1 MRTDKGRIYPLGAL
15 VLENGVNFSVAVEQ
29 GKKCELLLYKAGGK
43 SPFWNIEMKEEPNH
57 GMLRAIQ
64 VEGLKP
70 EEWEYNFRI
79 DGAECLDPYV
89 RAVSG
94 KKNWGEPL
102 EEGKVPRGRIV
113 VDDYD
118 WEGDTPLQIPYEEVV
133 AYSLHVRGFTKH
145 SSSKVKNKGT
155 FLGVVEKIPYMRHL
169 GINQIH
175 LMPIYEFEENGKY
188 KNYWGYGEAYW
199 FAPKASYAKSHD
211 QVKELKDMVK
221 SCHRSGIEVIL
232 NLPFT
237 AEVSHSNIV
246 ECIHYYMLE
255 FHVDGFIVNPCCTPF
270 EELRK
275 DPLLSNTKILRQK
288 DDFQDIMRRFL
299 KGDEGMIDGVMWW
312 LRHTTG
318 KDGVFNYITSHTG
331 FTLNDLVSYD
341 RKHNELNGE
350 KNQDGPDYNY
360 SWNCGAEGPSRK
372 KAVVELRKNQIKNAC
387 MLLLFAQGMPCIH
400 AGDEF
405 LNSQKGNNNVYC
417 QDNETGWL
425 NWSKEGEEYWLFRF
439 VRDLIAFR
447 RKHPV
452 LHCKEELAGIDR
464 VASGVPDISYHGES
478 AWQVPSEVS
487 SRQLGIY
494 YYGEAFED
502 VSCFVAYNMHW
513 LAHSFALPALT
524 KKKKWYLAV
533 STQDGVLEE
542 EILLE
547 NQKEVI
553 VDERTICIFIG
564 R

>member
-1 MRTDKGRIYPLGAL
+1 MRTDKGRIYPLGAS

-70 EEWEYNFRI
+70 EEWEYNFRM

-118 WEGDTPLQIPYEEVV
+118 WEGDAPLQISYEEVV

-155 FLGVVEKIPYMRHL
+155 FSGVVEKIPYMRHL

-199 FAPKASYAKSHD
+199 FAPKAAYAKSHD

-425 NWSKEGEEYWLFRF
+425 NWSKEGEEHWLFRF

-464 VASGVPDISYHGES
+464 VASGVPDISYHGEA

-494 YYGEAFED
+494 YYGEAFGD

>member
-79 DGAECLDPYV
+79 DGAECLDTYV

-118 WEGDTPLQIPYEEVV
+118 WEGDAPLQIPYEEVV

-155 FLGVVEKIPYMRHL
+155 FSGVVEKIPYMRHL

>member
-1 MRTDKGRIYPLGAL
+1 MRTDKGRIYPLGAS

-29 GKKCELLLYKAGGK
+29 GKKCELLLYKAEGK

-118 WEGDTPLQIPYEEVV
+118 WEGDAPLQIPYEEVV

-155 FLGVVEKIPYMRHL
+155 FSGVIEKIPYMRHL

-199 FAPKASYAKSHD
+199 FAPKAAYAKSHD
-211 QVKELKDMVK
+211 QVKELRDMVK

>member
-118 WEGDTPLQIPYEEVV
+118 WEGDAPLQIPYEEVV

-155 FLGVVEKIPYMRHL
+155 FSGVIEKIPYMRHL

-464 VASGVPDISYHGES
+464 VASDVPDISYHGEA

>member
-1 MRTDKGRIYPLGAL
+1 MRTDKGRIYPLGAST
-15 VLENGVNFSVAVEQ
+15 VENGINFSIAVER
-29 GKKCELLLYKAGGK
+29 GKKCELLLYKAGGR

-57 GMLRAIQ
+57 GMIRSIRL
-64 VEGLKP
+64 EGLKP

-79 DGAECLDPYV
+79 DGIECLDPYV
-89 RAVSG
+89 KAVAG
-94 KKNWGEPL
+94 KNNWGEAL
-102 EEGKVPRGRIV
+102 EKKRIPRGRIV

-118 WEGDTPLQIPYEEVV
+118 WEGDMPLQIPYEEVV

-155 FLGVVEKIPYMRHL
+155 FSGVAEKIPYMIHL

-188 KNYWGYGEAYW
+188 KNYWGYGDAYW
-199 FAPKASYAKSHD
+199 FAPKAAYAKSRD
-211 QVKELKDMVK
+211 QVKELKDLVK
-221 SCHRSGIEVIL
+221 KCHQFGIEVVL
-232 NLPFT
+232 NLPFE
-237 AEVSHSNIV
+237 AGVSQSKII

-255 FHVDGFIVNPCCTPF
+255 FHVDGFIVNPYCAPF

-312 LRHTTG
+312 MRHTTG
-318 KDGVFNYITSHTG
+318 NDGVFNYITSHTG

-341 RKHNELNGE
+341 KKHNELNGE

-372 KAVVELRKNQIKNAC
+372 KAVVDLRKNQIKNAC

-417 QDNETGWL
+417 QDNEIGWL
-425 NWSKEGEEYWLFRF
+425 NWSKEGEDHWLFQF
-439 VRDLIAFR
+439 VRDLIEFR
-447 RKHPV
+447 KKHPV
-452 LHCKEELAGIDR
+452 LHCKEELVGIDR

-478 AWQVPSEVS
+478 AWQVPSEIS

-494 YYGEAFED
+494 YYGEAFGD

-513 LAHSFALPALT
+513 LAHSFALPAMK

-533 STQDGVLEE
+533 STQKGVLKEE
-542 EILLE
+542 VLLE

-564 R
+564 K

>member
-1 MRTDKGRIYPLGAL
+1 MRTDKGRIYPLGAS

-118 WEGDTPLQIPYEEVV
+118 WEGDAPLQIPYEEVV

-155 FLGVVEKIPYMRHL
+155 FSGVVEKIPYMRHL

-199 FAPKASYAKSHD
+199 FAPKAAYAKSHD

-425 NWSKEGEEYWLFRF
+425 NWSREGEEYWLFRF

>member
-1 MRTDKGRIYPLGAL
+1 MRTDKGRIYPLGVS
-15 VLENGVNFSVAVEQ
+15 VLKNSVNFSVAVEQ

-64 VEGLKP
+64 VEGVNP
-70 EEWEYNFRI
+70 EEWEYNFRM
-79 DGAECLDPYV
+79 DGIECLDPHV
-89 RAVSG
+89 HAVSG

-102 EEGKVPRGRIV
+102 EEGRVPRGRIV

-118 WEGDTPLQIPYEEVV
+118 WEGDSPLQIPYEEVV

-155 FLGVVEKIPYMRHL
+155 FSGVVEKIPYMRHL

-199 FAPKASYAKSHD
+199 FAPKAAYAKSHD

-255 FHVDGFIVNPCCTPF
+255 FHVDGFIVNPYCAPF

-275 DPLLSNTKILRQK
+275 DPLLSNTKILMQK

-318 KDGVFNYITSHTG
+318 KDGVFHYITSHTG

-425 NWSKEGEEYWLFRF
+425 NWSKEGEDHWLVQF

-452 LHCKEELAGIDR
+452 LHCKEELTGIDR
-464 VASGVPDISYHGES
+464 VASGVPDISYHGEA

-494 YYGEAFED
+494 YYGEAFGD

-533 STQDGVLEE
+533 STQEGVLEE

-564 R
+564 K

>member
-1 MRTDKGRIYPLGAL
+1 MRTDKGRIYPLGAS

-155 FLGVVEKIPYMRHL
+155 FSGVIEKIPYMRHL

-199 FAPKASYAKSHD
+199 FAPKAAYAKSHD

>member
-1 MRTDKGRIYPLGAL
+1 MRTDKGRIYPLGAST
-15 VLENGVNFSVAVEQ
+15 VENGINFSIAVER
-29 GKKCELLLYKAGGK
+29 GKKCELLLYKAGGR
-43 SPFWNIEMKEEPNH
+43 SPFWNIEMKEEPDH
-57 GMLRAIQ
+57 GMIRSIRL
-64 VEGLKP
+64 EGLKP

-79 DGAECLDPYV
+79 DGIECLDPYV
-89 RAVSG
+89 KAVAG
-94 KKNWGEPL
+94 KNNWGEAS
-102 EEGKVPRGRIV
+102 EEDRIPRGRIV
-113 VDDYD
+113 LDDYD
-118 WEGDTPLQIPYEEVV
+118 WEGDMPLQIPYEEVV

-155 FLGVVEKIPYMRHL
+155 FSGIAEKIPYMIHL

-188 KNYWGYGEAYW
+188 KNYWGYGDAYW
-199 FAPKASYAKSHD
+199 FAPKAAYAKSRD
-211 QVKELKDMVK
+211 QVKELKDLVK
-221 SCHRSGIEVIL
+221 KCHQFGIEVVL
-232 NLPFT
+232 NLPFE
-237 AEVSHSNIV
+237 AGVSQSKII

-255 FHVDGFIVNPCCTPF
+255 FHVDGFIVNPYCAPF

-312 LRHTTG
+312 MRHTTG
-318 KDGVFNYITSHTG
+318 NDGVFNYITSHTG

-341 RKHNELNGE
+341 KKHNELNGE

-372 KAVVELRKNQIKNAC
+372 KAVVDLRKNQIKNAC

-417 QDNETGWL
+417 QDNEIGWL
-425 NWSKEGEEYWLFRF
+425 NWSKEGEDHWLFQF
-439 VRDLIAFR
+439 VRDLIEFR
-447 RKHPV
+447 KKHPV

-478 AWQVPSEVS
+478 AWQVPSEIS

-494 YYGEAFED
+494 YYGEAFGD

-513 LAHSFALPALT
+513 LAHSFALPALG

-533 STQDGVLEE
+533 STQKGVLKEE
-542 EILLE
+542 VLLE

-564 R
+564 K

>member
-155 FLGVVEKIPYMRHL
+155 FSGVIEKIPYMRHL

-360 SWNCGAEGPSRK
+360 SWNCGAEGASRK

>member
-1 MRTDKGRIYPLGAL
+1 MRTDKGRIYPLGAST
-15 VLENGVNFSVAVEQ
+15 VENGINFSIAVER
-29 GKKCELLLYKAGGK
+29 GKKCELLLYKAGGR
-43 SPFWNIEMKEEPNH
+43 SPFWNIEMKEEPDH
-57 GMLRAIQ
+57 GMIRSIRL
-64 VEGLKP
+64 EELKP

-79 DGAECLDPYV
+79 DGIECLDPYV
-89 RAVSG
+89 KAVAG
-94 KKNWGEPL
+94 KNNWGEAL
-102 EEGKVPRGRIV
+102 EEKRIPRGRIV

-118 WEGDTPLQIPYEEVV
+118 WEGDMPLQIPYEEVV

-155 FLGVVEKIPYMRHL
+155 FSGIAEKIPYMIHL

-188 KNYWGYGEAYW
+188 KNYWGYGDAYW
-199 FAPKASYAKSHD
+199 FAPKAAYAKSRD
-211 QVKELKDMVK
+211 QVKELKDLVK
-221 SCHRSGIEVIL
+221 KCHQFGIEVVL
-232 NLPFT
+232 NLPFE
-237 AEVSHSNIV
+237 AGVSQSKII

-255 FHVDGFIVNPCCTPF
+255 FHVDGFIVNPYCAPF

-312 LRHTTG
+312 MRHTTG

-341 RKHNELNGE
+341 KKHNELNGE

-372 KAVVELRKNQIKNAC
+372 KAVVDLRKNQIKNAC

-417 QDNETGWL
+417 QDNEIGWL
-425 NWSKEGEEYWLFRF
+425 NWSKEGEDHWLFQF
-439 VRDLIAFR
+439 VRDLIEFR
-447 RKHPV
+447 KKHPV

-478 AWQVPSEVS
+478 AWQVPSEIS

-494 YYGEAFED
+494 YYGEAFGD

-513 LAHSFALPALT
+513 LAHSFALPALG

-533 STQDGVLEE
+533 STQKGVLKEE
-542 EILLE
+542 VLLE

-564 R
+564 K

>member
-1 MRTDKGRIYPLGAL
+1 MRTDKGRIYPLGVS
-15 VLENGVNFSVAVEQ
+15 VLKNSVNFSVAVEQ

-64 VEGLKP
+64 VEGVDP
-70 EEWEYNFRI
+70 EEWEYNFRM
-79 DGAECLDPYV
+79 DGIECLDPYV

-102 EEGKVPRGRIV
+102 EEGRVPRGRIV

-118 WEGDTPLQIPYEEVV
+118 WEGDSPLQIPYEEVV

-155 FLGVVEKIPYMRHL
+155 FSGVVEKIPYMRHL

-199 FAPKASYAKSHD
+199 FAPKAAYAKSHD

-255 FHVDGFIVNPCCTPF
+255 FHVDGFIVNPYCAPF

-275 DPLLSNTKILRQK
+275 DPLLSNTKILMQK

-425 NWSKEGEEYWLFRF
+425 NWSKEGEEHWLFQF
-439 VRDLIAFR
+439 VRDLIGFR
-447 RKHPV
+447 KKHPV

-494 YYGEAFED
+494 YYGEAFGD

-542 EILLE
+542 EILIE

>member
-199 FAPKASYAKSHD
+199 FAPKAAYAKSHD
-211 QVKELKDMVK
+211 QVKELRDMVK

>member
-118 WEGDTPLQIPYEEVV
+118 WEGDAPLQIPYEEVV

-155 FLGVVEKIPYMRHL
+155 FSGVIEKIPYMRHL

-425 NWSKEGEEYWLFRF
+425 NWSKEGEEHWLFRF

>member
-1 MRTDKGRIYPLGAL
+1 MRTDKGRIYPLGAST
-15 VLENGVNFSVAVEQ
+15 VENGINFSIAVER
-29 GKKCELLLYKAGGK
+29 GKKCELLLYKAGGR
-43 SPFWNIEMKEEPNH
+43 SPFWNIEMKEEPDH
-57 GMLRAIQ
+57 GMIRSIRL
-64 VEGLKP
+64 EGLKP

-79 DGAECLDPYV
+79 DGIECLDPYV
-89 RAVSG
+89 KAVAG
-94 KKNWGEPL
+94 KNNWGEAS
-102 EEGKVPRGRIV
+102 EEDCIPRGRIV
-113 VDDYD
+113 LDDYD
-118 WEGDTPLQIPYEEVV
+118 WEGDMPLQIPYEEVV

-155 FLGVVEKIPYMRHL
+155 FSGIAEKIPYMIHL

-188 KNYWGYGEAYW
+188 KNYWGYGDAYW
-199 FAPKASYAKSHD
+199 FAPKAAYAKSRD
-211 QVKELKDMVK
+211 QVKELKDLVK
-221 SCHRSGIEVIL
+221 KCHQFGIEVVL
-232 NLPFT
+232 NLPFE
-237 AEVSHSNIV
+237 AGVSQSKII

-255 FHVDGFIVNPCCTPF
+255 FHVDGFIVNPYCAPF

-312 LRHTTG
+312 MRHTTG
-318 KDGVFNYITSHTG
+318 NDGVFNYITSHTG

-341 RKHNELNGE
+341 KKHNELNGE

-372 KAVVELRKNQIKNAC
+372 KAVVDLRKNQIKNAC

-417 QDNETGWL
+417 QDNEIGWL
-425 NWSKEGEEYWLFRF
+425 NWSKEGEDHWLFQF
-439 VRDLIAFR
+439 VRDLIEFR
-447 RKHPV
+447 KKHPV

-478 AWQVPSEVS
+478 AWQVPSEIS

-494 YYGEAFED
+494 YYGEAFGD

-513 LAHSFALPALT
+513 LAHSFALPALG

-533 STQDGVLEE
+533 STQKGVLKEE
-542 EILLE
+542 VLLE

-564 R
+564 K

>member
-29 GKKCELLLYKAGGK
+29 GKKCELLLYKAEGK

-155 FLGVVEKIPYMRHL
+155 FSGVVEKIPYMRHL

>member
-1 MRTDKGRIYPLGAL
+1 MRTDKGRIYPLGVS
-15 VLENGVNFSVAVEQ
+15 VLKNSVNFSVAVEQ

-64 VEGLKP
+64 VEGVDP
-70 EEWEYNFRI
+70 EEWEYNFRM
-79 DGAECLDPYV
+79 DGIECLDPYV

-102 EEGKVPRGRIV
+102 EEGRVPRGRIV

-118 WEGDTPLQIPYEEVV
+118 WEGDSPLQIPYEEVV

-145 SSSKVKNKGT
+145 SSSKVRNKGT
-155 FLGVVEKIPYMRHL
+155 FSGVVEKIPYMRHL

-199 FAPKASYAKSHD
+199 FAPKAAYAKSHD

-255 FHVDGFIVNPCCTPF
+255 FHVDGFIVNPYCAPF

-275 DPLLSNTKILRQK
+275 DPLLSNTKILMQK

-425 NWSKEGEEYWLFRF
+425 NWSKEGEEHWLFQF
-439 VRDLIAFR
+439 VRDLIGFR
-447 RKHPV
+447 KKHPV

-494 YYGEAFED
+494 YYGEAFGD

-542 EILLE
+542 EILIE

>member
-118 WEGDTPLQIPYEEVV
+118 WEGDAPLQIPYEEVV

-155 FLGVVEKIPYMRHL
+155 FSGVVEKIPYMRHL

-211 QVKELKDMVK
+211 QVKELRDMVK

>member
-118 WEGDTPLQIPYEEVV
+118 WEGDAPLQIPYEEVV

-155 FLGVVEKIPYMRHL
+155 FSGVIEKIPYMRHL

-199 FAPKASYAKSHD
+199 FAPKAAYAKSHD

>member
-118 WEGDTPLQIPYEEVV
+118 WEGDAPLQIPYEEVV

-155 FLGVVEKIPYMRHL
+155 FSGVIEKIPYMRHL

-494 YYGEAFED
+494 YYGEAFGD

>member
-29 GKKCELLLYKAGGK
+29 GKKCELLLYKAEGK

-155 FLGVVEKIPYMRHL
+155 FSGVVEKIPYMRHL

-360 SWNCGAEGPSRK
+360 SWNCGAEAKQK
-372 KAVVELRKNQIKNAC
+372 K
-387 MLLLFAQGMPCIH
+387 
-400 AGDEF
+400 
-405 LNSQKGNNNVYC
+405 
-417 QDNETGWL
+417 
-425 NWSKEGEEYWLFRF
+425 
-439 VRDLIAFR
+439 
-447 RKHPV
+447 
-452 LHCKEELAGIDR
+452 
-464 VASGVPDISYHGES
+464 SGS
-478 AWQVPSEVS
+478 
-487 SRQLGIY
+487 
-494 YYGEAFED
+494 
-502 VSCFVAYNMHW
+502 
-513 LAHSFALPALT
+513 
-524 KKKKWYLAV
+524 
-533 STQDGVLEE
+533 
-542 EILLE
+542 
-547 NQKEVI
+547 
-553 VDERTICIFIG
+553 
-564 R
+564 

>member
-1 MRTDKGRIYPLGAL
+1 MRTDKGRIYPLGVS
-15 VLENGVNFSVAVEQ
+15 VLKNSVNFSVAVEQ

-64 VEGLKP
+64 VEGVNP
-70 EEWEYNFRI
+70 EEWEYNFRM
-79 DGAECLDPYV
+79 DGIECLDPYV

-102 EEGKVPRGRIV
+102 EEGRVPRGRIV

-118 WEGDTPLQIPYEEVV
+118 WEGDSPLQIPYEEVV

-155 FLGVVEKIPYMRHL
+155 FSGVVEKIPYMRHL

-199 FAPKASYAKSHD
+199 FAPKAAYAKTHD

-255 FHVDGFIVNPCCTPF
+255 FHVDGFIVNPYCAPF

-275 DPLLSNTKILRQK
+275 DPLLSNTKILMQK

-318 KDGVFNYITSHTG
+318 KDGVFHYITSHTG

-425 NWSKEGEEYWLFRF
+425 NWSKEGEDHWLFQF

-464 VASGVPDISYHGES
+464 VASGVPDISYHGEA

-494 YYGEAFED
+494 YYGEAFGD

>member
-1 MRTDKGRIYPLGAL
+1 MRTDKGRIYPLGAST
-15 VLENGVNFSVAVEQ
+15 VENGINFSIAVER
-29 GKKCELLLYKAGGK
+29 GKKCELLLYKAGGR
-43 SPFWNIEMKEEPNH
+43 SPFWNIEMKEEPDH
-57 GMLRAIQ
+57 GMIRSIRL
-64 VEGLKP
+64 EGLKP

-79 DGAECLDPYV
+79 DGIECLDPYV
-89 RAVSG
+89 KAVAG
-94 KKNWGEPL
+94 KNNWGEAL
-102 EEGKVPRGRIV
+102 EEKRIPRGRIV

-118 WEGDTPLQIPYEEVV
+118 WEGDMPLQIPYEEVV

-155 FLGVVEKIPYMRHL
+155 FSGIAEKIPYMIHL

-188 KNYWGYGEAYW
+188 KNYWGYGNAYW
-199 FAPKASYAKSHD
+199 FAPKAAYAKSRD
-211 QVKELKDMVK
+211 QVKELKDLVK
-221 SCHRSGIEVIL
+221 KCHQFGIEVVL
-232 NLPFT
+232 NLPFE
-237 AEVSHSNIV
+237 AGVSQSKII

-255 FHVDGFIVNPCCTPF
+255 FHVDGFIVNPYCAPF

-312 LRHTTG
+312 MRHTTG
-318 KDGVFNYITSHTG
+318 NDGVFNYITSHTG

-341 RKHNELNGE
+341 KKHNELNGE

-372 KAVVELRKNQIKNAC
+372 KAVVDLRKNQIKNAC

-417 QDNETGWL
+417 QDNEIGWL
-425 NWSKEGEEYWLFRF
+425 NWSKEGEDHWLFQF
-439 VRDLIAFR
+439 VRDLIEFR
-447 RKHPV
+447 KKHPV

-478 AWQVPSEVS
+478 AWQVPSEIS

-494 YYGEAFED
+494 YYGEAFGD

-513 LAHSFALPALT
+513 LAHSFALPALG

-533 STQDGVLEE
+533 STQKGVLKEE
-542 EILLE
+542 VLLE

-564 R
+564 K

>member
-118 WEGDTPLQIPYEEVV
+118 WEGDAPLQIPYEEVV

-155 FLGVVEKIPYMRHL
+155 FSGVVEKIPYMRHL

-199 FAPKASYAKSHD
+199 FAPKAAYAKSHD

-425 NWSKEGEEYWLFRF
+425 NWSKEGEEHWLFRF

>member
-155 FLGVVEKIPYMRHL
+155 FSGVVEKIPYMRHL

-199 FAPKASYAKSHD
+199 FAPKASYAKSRD

>member
-1 MRTDKGRIYPLGAL
+1 MRTDKGRIYPLGAS

-29 GKKCELLLYKAGGK
+29 GKKCELLLYKAEGK

-118 WEGDTPLQIPYEEVV
+118 WEGDAPLQIPYEEVV

-155 FLGVVEKIPYMRHL
+155 FSGVIEKIPYMRHL

-199 FAPKASYAKSHD
+199 FAPKAAYAKSHD
-211 QVKELKDMVK
+211 QVKELRDMVK

-425 NWSKEGEEYWLFRF
+425 NWSKEGEEHWLFRF

>member
-118 WEGDTPLQIPYEEVV
+118 WEGDAPLQIPYEEVV

-155 FLGVVEKIPYMRHL
+155 FSGVIEKIPYMRHL

-372 KAVVELRKNQIKNAC
+372 KAVIELRKNQIKNAC

-425 NWSKEGEEYWLFRF
+425 NWSKEGEEHWLFRF

>member
-1 MRTDKGRIYPLGAL
+1 MRTDKGRIYPLGAST
-15 VLENGVNFSVAVEQ
+15 VEKGINFSIAVER
-29 GKKCELLLYKAGGK
+29 GKKCELLLYKAGGR
-43 SPFWNIEMKEEPNH
+43 SPFWNIEMKEEPDH
-57 GMLRAIQ
+57 GMIRSIRL
-64 VEGLKP
+64 EGLKA

-79 DGAECLDPYV
+79 DGIECLDPYV
-89 RAVSG
+89 KAVAG
-94 KKNWGEPL
+94 KNNWGEAS
-102 EEGKVPRGRIV
+102 EEDCIPRGRIV
-113 VDDYD
+113 LDDYD
-118 WEGDTPLQIPYEEVV
+118 WEGDMPLQIPYEEVV

-155 FLGVVEKIPYMRHL
+155 FSGIAEKIPYMIHL

-188 KNYWGYGEAYW
+188 KNYWGYGDAYW
-199 FAPKASYAKSHD
+199 FAPKAAYAKSRD
-211 QVKELKDMVK
+211 QVKELKDLVK
-221 SCHRSGIEVIL
+221 KCHQFGIEVVL
-232 NLPFT
+232 NLPFE
-237 AEVSHSNIV
+237 AGVSQSKII

-255 FHVDGFIVNPCCTPF
+255 FHVDGFIVNPYCAPF

-312 LRHTTG
+312 MRHTTG
-318 KDGVFNYITSHTG
+318 NDGVFNYITSHTG

-341 RKHNELNGE
+341 KKHNELNGE

-372 KAVVELRKNQIKNAC
+372 KAVVDLRKNQIKNAC

-417 QDNETGWL
+417 QDNEIGWL
-425 NWSKEGEEYWLFRF
+425 NWSKEGEDHWLFQF
-439 VRDLIAFR
+439 VRDLIEFR
-447 RKHPV
+447 KKHPV

-478 AWQVPSEVS
+478 AWQVPSEIS

-494 YYGEAFED
+494 YYGEAFGD

-513 LAHSFALPALT
+513 LAHSFALPALG

-533 STQDGVLEE
+533 STQKGVLKEE
-542 EILLE
+542 VLLE

-564 R
+564 K

>member
-1 MRTDKGRIYPLGAL
+1 MRTDKGRIYPLGAS

-29 GKKCELLLYKAGGK
+29 GKKCELLLYKAEGK

-155 FLGVVEKIPYMRHL
+155 FSGVVEKIPYMRHL

-199 FAPKASYAKSHD
+199 FAPKAAYAKSHD
-211 QVKELKDMVK
+211 QVKELRDMVK

-425 NWSKEGEEYWLFRF
+425 NWSKEGEEHWLFRF

>member
-1 MRTDKGRIYPLGAL
+1 MRTNKGRIYPLGAS

-79 DGAECLDPYV
+79 DGSECLDPYV
-89 RAVSG
+89 RAVSC

-118 WEGDTPLQIPYEEVV
+118 WEGDAPLQIPYEEVV

-155 FLGVVEKIPYMRHL
+155 FSGVVEKIPYMRHL

-199 FAPKASYAKSHD
+199 FAPKAAYAKSHD

-255 FHVDGFIVNPCCTPF
+255 FHVDGFIVNPYCAPF

-318 KDGVFNYITSHTG
+318 KDGVFNYIASHTG

-425 NWSKEGEEYWLFRF
+425 NWSKEGEEHWLFRF

-464 VASGVPDISYHGES
+464 VASGVPDISYHGEA

-494 YYGEAFED
+494 YYGEAFGD

>member
-1 MRTDKGRIYPLGAL
+1 MRTDKGRIYPLGAST
-15 VLENGVNFSVAVEQ
+15 VENGINFSIAVER
-29 GKKCELLLYKAGGK
+29 GKKCELLLYKAGGR
-43 SPFWNIEMKEEPNH
+43 SPFWNIEMKEEPDH
-57 GMLRAIQ
+57 GMIRSIRL
-64 VEGLKP
+64 EGLKA

-79 DGAECLDPYV
+79 DGIECLDPYV
-89 RAVSG
+89 KAVAG
-94 KKNWGEPL
+94 KNNWGEAS
-102 EEGKVPRGRIV
+102 EEDCIPRGRIV
-113 VDDYD
+113 LDDYD
-118 WEGDTPLQIPYEEVV
+118 WEGDIPLQIPYEEVV

-155 FLGVVEKIPYMRHL
+155 FSGIAEKIPYMIHL

-188 KNYWGYGEAYW
+188 KNYWGYGDAYW
-199 FAPKASYAKSHD
+199 FAPKAAYAKSRD
-211 QVKELKDMVK
+211 QVKELKDLVK
-221 SCHRSGIEVIL
+221 KCHQFGIEVVL
-232 NLPFT
+232 NLPFE
-237 AEVSHSNIV
+237 AGVSQSKII

-255 FHVDGFIVNPCCTPF
+255 FHVDGFIVNPYCAPF

-312 LRHTTG
+312 MRHTTG
-318 KDGVFNYITSHTG
+318 NDGVFNYITSHTG

-341 RKHNELNGE
+341 KKHNELNGE

-372 KAVVELRKNQIKNAC
+372 KAVVDLRKNQIKNAC

-417 QDNETGWL
+417 QDNEIGWL
-425 NWSKEGEEYWLFRF
+425 NWSKEGEDHWLFQF
-439 VRDLIAFR
+439 VRDLIEFR
-447 RKHPV
+447 KKHPV

-478 AWQVPSEVS
+478 AWQVPSEIS

-494 YYGEAFED
+494 YYGEAFGD

-513 LAHSFALPALT
+513 LAHSFALPALG

-533 STQDGVLEE
+533 STQKGVLKEE
-542 EILLE
+542 VLLE

-564 R
+564 K

>member
-118 WEGDTPLQIPYEEVV
+118 WEGDAPLQISYEEVV

-155 FLGVVEKIPYMRHL
+155 FSGVVEKIPYMRHL

-199 FAPKASYAKSHD
+199 FAPKAAYAKSHD

-255 FHVDGFIVNPCCTPF
+255 FHVDGFIVNPYCAPF

-425 NWSKEGEEYWLFRF
+425 NWSKEGEEHWLFRF

-464 VASGVPDISYHGES
+464 VASGVPDISYHGEA

-494 YYGEAFED
+494 YYGEAFGD

>member
-155 FLGVVEKIPYMRHL
+155 FSGVIEKIPYMRHL

-199 FAPKASYAKSHD
+199 FAPKAAYAKSHD
-211 QVKELKDMVK
+211 QVKELRDMVK

>member
-1 MRTDKGRIYPLGAL
+1 MRTDKGRIYPLGAS

-29 GKKCELLLYKAGGK
+29 GKKCELLLYKAEGK

-155 FLGVVEKIPYMRHL
+155 FSGVVEKIPYMRHL

-188 KNYWGYGEAYW
+188 KNYLGYGEAYW

>member
-1 MRTDKGRIYPLGAL
+1 MRTDKGRIYPLGVS
-15 VLENGVNFSVAVEQ
+15 VLKNSVNFSVAVEQ

-64 VEGLKP
+64 VEGVNP
-70 EEWEYNFRI
+70 EEWEYNFRM
-79 DGAECLDPYV
+79 DGIECLDPYV

-102 EEGKVPRGRIV
+102 EEGRVPRGRIV

-118 WEGDTPLQIPYEEVV
+118 WEGDSPLQIPYEEVV

-155 FLGVVEKIPYMRHL
+155 FSGVVEKIPYMRHL

-199 FAPKASYAKSHD
+199 FAPKAAYAKTHD

-255 FHVDGFIVNPCCTPF
+255 FHVDGFIVNQYCAPF

-275 DPLLSNTKILRQK
+275 DPLLSNTKILMQK

-318 KDGVFNYITSHTG
+318 KDGVFHYITSHTG

-425 NWSKEGEEYWLFRF
+425 NWNKEGEDHWLFQF

-464 VASGVPDISYHGES
+464 VASGVPDISYHGEA

-494 YYGEAFED
+494 YYGEAFGD

-564 R
+564 K

>member
-118 WEGDTPLQIPYEEVV
+118 WEGDAPLQIPYEEVV

-425 NWSKEGEEYWLFRF
+425 NWSKEGEEHWLFRF